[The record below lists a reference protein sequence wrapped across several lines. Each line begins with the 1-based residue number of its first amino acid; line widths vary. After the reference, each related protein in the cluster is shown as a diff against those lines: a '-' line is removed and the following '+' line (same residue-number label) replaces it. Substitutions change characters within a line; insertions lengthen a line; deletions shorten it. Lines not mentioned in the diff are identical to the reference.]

1 MRKDPI
7 DFDSP
12 LGISKREWARVL
24 GVNAAL
30 MLAIYFTALAFTLCG
45 YDTFLLKFESA
56 GLQSL
61 ESTLRGWGIFPV
73 VAIAFNCLET
83 SVISAFVCRRF
94 PKWYF
99 VAGLFAVAIGV
110 NVLFTQ
116 TLGYYP
122 SFMPFVLNVLFVGAM
137 IPLNLK
143 KMAWWRML
151 VRFGMAALCSFALNV
166 LIAVFRIKTSSLWN
180 IEQTSSAYYALNIEY
195 IIAVSILLSLMDVLL
210 ELGMKGGSEICPT
223 NPGAGGCSPTST
235 NSSPKNSKTARTDIP
250 KRFRRRILW
259 LKIRMIAIQTV
270 ALAVITALPWFGG
283 KIVEFA
289 IVYASF
295 CLTRLM
301 LGFGRSLHF
310 KSEAMCVTIGAL
322 TFWGLTFLSPS
333 AEASI
338 IMSLVYGAGLALAFR
353 IYWELHDLILY
364 RKAAKTDRYAML
376 YAVMKG
382 NVTEKRVNGVMRAK
396 GYSNRDDILMVQ
408 MYLRK
413 EKVEYIADF
422 MGYAKVTVEKKLTA
436 IAEDLYAR
444 R

>member
-1 MRKDPI
+1 
-7 DFDSP
+7 
-12 LGISKREWARVL
+12 
-24 GVNAAL
+24 
-30 MLAIYFTALAFTLCG
+30 
-45 YDTFLLKFESA
+45 
-56 GLQSL
+56 
-61 ESTLRGWGIFPV
+61 
-73 VAIAFNCLET
+73 
-83 SVISAFVCRRF
+83 
-94 PKWYF
+94 
-99 VAGLFAVAIGV
+99 
-110 NVLFTQ
+110 
-116 TLGYYP
+116 
-122 SFMPFVLNVLFVGAM
+122 
-137 IPLNLK
+137 
-143 KMAWWRML
+143 
-151 VRFGMAALCSFALNV
+151 
-166 LIAVFRIKTSSLWN
+166 
-180 IEQTSSAYYALNIEY
+180 
-195 IIAVSILLSLMDVLL
+195 
-210 ELGMKGGSEICPT
+210 
-223 NPGAGGCSPTST
+223 
-235 NSSPKNSKTARTDIP
+235 
-250 KRFRRRILW
+250 
-259 LKIRMIAIQTV
+259 MIAIQTV